1 MKQRKVS
8 LSPESKRQLI
18 ALGLAAGVSIIE
30 ETLNLPDREEMAAE
44 DLIEMIISRLYQNQH
59 NDKIKRLKRTAKLR
73 YPTAEISCID
83 YSEGRNLERRKIIEL
98 ATCDYMITKT
108 NLALYGPTGCGKT
121 YLACAL
127 ANSACTRE
135 YRSCYVRFPDLIES
149 FEEHSEDIVGVRKL
163 IRKLAKFSL
172 LVIDEWLLTDL
183 KSCHQD
189 FLLDLI
195 EFRHTDTSTVF
206 CSQYNP
212 SEWHERLGGG
222 TKADSILDRIVHNMK
237 RIEFGSKNMREVIA
251 KRY

>member
-1 MKQRKVS
+1 MKKHQVS

-18 ALGLAAGVSIIE
+18 SLGLAAGVGIIE
-30 ETLNLPDREEMAAE
+30 DTLNMPNREEMATE
-44 DLIEMIISRLYQNQH
+44 ELIEMIISRLYQNQH

-73 YPTAEISCID
+73 YPTADIPGID
-83 YSEGRNLERRKIIEL
+83 YTEGRNLERRVVVEL
-98 ATCDYMITKT
+98 ATCDYMITNT

-127 ANSACTRE
+127 ANSACTKE
-135 YRSCYVRFPDLIES
+135 YRTYYIRFPDLIDLFDELR
-149 FEEHSEDIVGVRKL
+149 EDTVSVRKL
-163 IRKLAKFSL
+163 IRKLAKYSL
-172 LVIDEWLLTDL
+172 LVIDEWLLTDI
-183 KSCHQD
+183 KPCHQD

-212 SEWHERLGGG
+212 GEWHERLGGG

-237 RIEFGSKNMREVIA
+237 RIEFGSKNMREA
-251 KRY
+251 MTKRS

>member
-1 MKQRKVS
+1 MKKNNIS

-18 ALGLAAGVSIIE
+18 AIGLAAGVSIIE
-30 ETLNLPDREEMAAE
+30 DSLNMPQRDEMSSEE
-44 DLIEMIISRLYQNQH
+44 LIEMIICRLYQCQH

-73 YPTAEISCID
+73 YPTAEIPYVN
-83 YSEGRNLERRKIIEL
+83 YSEGRNLDRRQIIEL
-98 ATCDYMITKT
+98 GTCDYMTANT
-108 NLALYGPTGCGKT
+108 NIALCGPTGCGKT

-127 ANSACTRE
+127 ANAACIKE
-135 YRSCYVRFPDLIES
+135 YRTYYIRFQDLIQLYDE
-149 FEEHSEDIVGVRKL
+149 FCEDTVRIRKL

-172 LVIDEWLLTDL
+172 LIIDEWLLTDI

-206 CSQYNP
+206 CSQYSP
-212 SEWHERLGGG
+212 GEWHERLGGG

-237 RIEFGSKNMREVIA
+237 RIEFGSTNMREVLS
-251 KRY
+251 KKD